1 MSAMEEFPGLVQVK
15 TCDTELVTSS
25 GPGVAGPGCGMESGH
40 SSLVTSVANNNNN
53 NKFSRCEGCG
63 ELIMDR
69 CDNVTMSVL
78 MIMSRSSG
86 L

>member
-1 MSAMEEFPGLVQVK
+1 MIADLSGSLMSSMEEFPGLVQVK
-15 TCDTELVTSS
+15 TCDTELVAGS

-69 CDNVTMSVL
+69 WDQEL
-78 MIMSRSSG
+78 
-86 L
+86 